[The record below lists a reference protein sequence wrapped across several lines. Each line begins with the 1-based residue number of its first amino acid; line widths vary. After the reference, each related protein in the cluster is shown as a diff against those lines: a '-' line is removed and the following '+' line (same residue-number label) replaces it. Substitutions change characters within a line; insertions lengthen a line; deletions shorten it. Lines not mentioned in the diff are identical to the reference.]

1 MIKPTI
7 KNLKAIQVLNELSK
21 KPLTC
26 NELSQL
32 LNINFNTMSRILHNL
47 KENNYIKVDSI
58 VRVGDKK
65 IPTNKYTSV
74 NFLN

>member
-7 KNLKAIQVLNELSK
+7 KNLKAVQVLNELNK

-47 KENNYIKVDSI
+47 KENNYIKVSEV

-65 IPTNKYTSV
+65 IPTNKYITV
-74 NFLN
+74 

>member
-26 NELSQL
+26 NDLSQL

-58 VRVGDKK
+58 VRVGEKK
-65 IPTNKYTSV
+65 IPTNKYITI
-74 NFLN
+74 

>member
-58 VRVGDKK
+58 ARVGEKK
-65 IPTNKYTSV
+65 IPTNKYITI
-74 NFLN
+74 NF

>member
-21 KPLTC
+21 NPLTC
-26 NELSQL
+26 SELSQL

-47 KENNYIKVDSI
+47 KENNYIKVSEV

-65 IPTNKYTSV
+65 IPTNKYITI
-74 NFLN
+74 